1 LEIESLSL
9 KNLKNK
15 IMNQLRLLQVEETIL
30 KKQIEIFENDDNNME
45 DIKIMIENVFFFIN

>member
-45 DIKIMIENVFFFIN
+45 DIKIMIENVFFFY